1 MLNEEVIKS
10 IRYFLSKVI
19 KKNDHI
25 LDKTKYRA
33 YIMNLDQLK
42 TFLWVA
48 KLGGVRK
55 AAHEMNLSQPAVS
68 ARISM
73 LEEELGIKL
82 FDRQKSGV
90 VLTKEGLLLRS
101 HAERIESYVSQIR
114 AELTPSEEVKGT
126 LRIGVAETI
135 AQSWLS
141 EFLSSLRTHYPKLVI
156 ELSVDITMNLRD
168 QLLSRNMDLVFL
180 MGPLSEGNVENITL
194 PSFKLGWFCHPEAKT
209 QNLGST
215 PIISFSRL
223 SRPYQELMSELML
236 RYPEIGQVF
245 PSTSLSTSFEMIASG
260 IGVGV
265 LPIQLAQRLI
275 EAQRLISFDPG
286 WVPDD
291 LVFTASYLNDPKDH
305 IVQQVAQ
312 LALQVAK
319 NYDKR
324 TKTKKV
330 KRKNRPLDK
339 KN

>member
-1 MLNEEVIKS
+1 
-10 IRYFLSKVI
+10 
-19 KKNDHI
+19 
-25 LDKTKYRA
+25 
-33 YIMNLDQLK
+33 MNFDQLK

-48 KLGGVRK
+48 KLGGVRR
-55 AAHEMNLSQPAVS
+55 AAQQMNLSQPAVS
-68 ARISM
+68 ARISA

-101 HAERIESYVSQIR
+101 HAERVESYLSQIR

-141 EFLSSLRTHYPKLVI
+141 EFLSALRKHYPKLVV
-156 ELSVDITMNLRD
+156 ELSVDISMNLRD

-194 PSFKLGWFCHPEAKT
+194 PSFELGWFCHPQTENKD
-209 QNLGST
+209 LGST

-223 SRPYQELMSELML
+223 SRPYQELMSELMR
-236 RYPEIGQVF
+236 RYREVGQVF

-265 LPIQLAQRLI
+265 LPIQLAQRFI
-275 EAQRLISFDPG
+275 EANRLISFDPG
-286 WVPDD
+286 WVPED
-291 LVFTASYLNDPKDH
+291 LIFTASYLNDPRDH
-305 IVQQVAQ
+305 TVYQVAQ
-312 LALQVAK
+312 LALQIAK
-319 NYDKR
+319 EYDK
-324 TKTKKV
+324 KTKPQKSEERN
-330 KRKNRPLDK
+330 KSF
-339 KN
+339 